1 MNEIKHRDYIKCAG
15 CNKRIYMDDY
25 CWINPK
31 EETYYCY
38 CYCSP
43 ECFTEMY
50 GKFDRVDEDR
60 AIEDL
65 LIFTEDYVN
74 ERRATLKLAIANY
87 QKELEELKDE

>member
-1 MNEIKHRDYIKCAG
+1 MNETKHRDYIKCAG
-15 CNKRIYMDDY
+15 CNKRIYMDDDY

-38 CYCSP
+38 CSP

-50 GKFDRVDEDR
+50 GEFDRVDEDR

-65 LIFTEDYVN
+65 HIFTEDYVN
-74 ERRATLKLAIANY
+74 KRRAALESAIANY